1 MESWACFE
9 VHTPLLFFLSLVA
22 DVCKIKQVCKMRATG
37 FCQNWKPYLPSSSSN
52 TCLHTVQQ
60 LPLLH
65 ILGVLFKNP
74 MAPFP
79 RTQRCSVCC
88 RELQGEHSAMSLWM
102 QQRLSS
108 LQVLLKR
115 GKKIPVV
122 NTINPHPHKGNLKK
136 NIEDSSN
143 ERILHVFLLLVLF
156 S

>member
-9 VHTPLLFFLSLVA
+9 VHTPFLFFLSLVA

-37 FCQNWKPYLPSSSSN
+37 FCQNRKPYLPSSSSN

-79 RTQRCSVCC
+79 RTQRCSACC

-108 LQVLLKR
+108 LQVLLNKGEKNSS
-115 GKKIPVV
+115 GKYYQPTSTQKE
-122 NTINPHPHKGNLKK
+122 LKK
-136 NIEDSSN
+136 KKHRGVKRWKNTPCFSSACS
-143 ERILHVFLLLVLF
+143 V
-156 S
+156 